1 MVTQIDTRKLYVQV
15 ADSIT
20 ASIKSGEYPSGARLS
35 SERELAVAFKVS
47 RTTIREAMIALEI
60 RGLVEARPG
69 SGIYV
74 SDHPPPP
81 HAAADDLDIGAF
93 ELIEARRLFEGEAAA
108 LAAALITDEQLQE
121 IEAILAE
128 MVSENARK
136 QYEEIA
142 DRSFHLAIARATRNT
157 AITSIIEI
165 LWDMRYKS
173 PLCAD
178 MLERARRA
186 GLKPRVSE
194 HRRIFA
200 ALRQRNPKAARRAM
214 RDHLRRVI
222 DAILAATETDAVNR
236 ARKKAVSKR
245 NEYTRR
251 LSV

>member
-20 ASIKSGEYPSGARLS
+20 ESIKSRKYAPGARLS
-35 SERELAVAFKVS
+35 SERDLAVEFKVS

-74 SDHPPPP
+74 SEHPPK
-81 HAAADDLDIGAF
+81 HAGADDLDIGAF

-108 LAAALITDEQLQE
+108 LAAAIITDEQLQE
-121 IEAILAE
+121 IETILGE
-128 MVSENARK
+128 MVNENARK
-136 QYEEIA
+136 HYEEKA
-142 DRSFHLAIARATRNT
+142 DRSFHIAIARATRNA
-157 AITSIIEI
+157 AIATVVEI

-200 ALRQRNPKAARRAM
+200 ALRQRNPKAARNAM

-222 DAILAATETDAVNR
+222 EAVLAATETDAVDR

-245 NEYTRR
+245 HEYTRR

>member
-1 MVTQIDTRKLYVQV
+1 M
-15 ADSIT
+15 
-20 ASIKSGEYPSGARLS
+20 
-35 SERELAVAFKVS
+35 
-47 RTTIREAMIALEI
+47 
-60 RGLVEARPG
+60 
-69 SGIYV
+69 
-74 SDHPPPP
+74 
-81 HAAADDLDIGAF
+81 
-93 ELIEARRLFEGEAAA
+93 
-108 LAAALITDEQLQE
+108 ITDEQLQE
-121 IEAILAE
+121 IETILGE

-136 QYEEIA
+136 QYEERA
-142 DRSFHLAIARATRNT
+142 DRSFHVAIARATRNT
-157 AITSIIEI
+157 AITAVVEI

-178 MLERARRA
+178 MLERAQRA
-186 GLKPRVSE
+186 GVRPRVSE

-222 DAILAATETDAVNR
+222 DAILAATETDAVDR

>member
-1 MVTQIDTRKLYVQV
+1 MVAQIDTRKLYVQV

-20 ASIKSGEYPSGARLS
+20 DSIKSGQYPRGSRLS
-35 SERELAVAFKVS
+35 SERDLAAEFKVS
-47 RTTIREAMIALEI
+47 RTTIREAMIALEM
-60 RGLVEARPG
+60 RGLVEPRPG

-74 SDHPPPP
+74 SEQPPNQVGYG
-81 HAAADDLDIGAF
+81 DLDIGAF

-108 LAAALITDEQLQE
+108 LAAAIITNEQLEE
-121 IEAILAE
+121 IAAILEE

-136 QYEEIA
+136 HYEEKA
-142 DRSFHLAIARATRNT
+142 DRAFHLAIARATRNT
-157 AITSIIEI
+157 AITMVVEI
-165 LWDMRYKS
+165 LWDLRYKS

-194 HRRIFA
+194 HRRILA
-200 ALRQRNPKAARRAM
+200 ALRQRDPKAARNAM

-222 DAILAATETDAVNR
+222 DAILAATETDAVDR

-245 NEYTRR
+245 HEYTRR

>member
-74 SDHPPPP
+74 SEHPPPP
-81 HAAADDLDIGAF
+81 QAGADDLDIGAF

-108 LAAALITDEQLQE
+108 LAAAMITDEQLQE
-121 IEAILAE
+121 IETIIGE
-128 MVSENARK
+128 MVNENARK
-136 QYEEIA
+136 QYEEMA
-142 DRSFHLAIARATRNT
+142 DRSFHVAIARATRNT
-157 AITSIIEI
+157 AITTVVEI

-186 GLKPRVSE
+186 GLRPRVSE
-194 HRRIFA
+194 HRRILA

-222 DAILAATETDAVNR
+222 DAILAATETDAVDR

-245 NEYTRR
+245 SEYTRR

>member
-20 ASIKSGEYPSGARLS
+20 ASIKSGEYASGARLS

-74 SDHPPPP
+74 SDHPPP
-81 HAAADDLDIGAF
+81 HAGAEDLDIGAF

-108 LAAALITDEQLQE
+108 LAAAMITDEQLQE
-121 IEAILAE
+121 IEVILGE
-128 MVSENARK
+128 MVTENARK
-136 QYEEIA
+136 QYEEMA
-142 DRSFHLAIARATRNT
+142 DRSFHVAIARATRNT
-157 AITSIIEI
+157 AITTVVEL

-222 DAILAATETDAVNR
+222 DAVLAATETDAVNR